1 VRYCKQ
7 IHAEKS
13 YLGKDNLPAISG
25 LGSSLALP
33 RFGKFLARARRN
45 TSSRPL
51 MACFLP
57 SENRPTTLCQA
68 PTWSWASVNGNVY
81 FSSYFE
87 ACGPVVKIQSAE
99 LVEVGC
105 DLATGGTFGRVEN
118 GSSLPFA
125 ALYAVAYVKV
135 DTPFRDG
142 NAIVSCKDLGF
153 VSTFYA
159 DGPGVE
165 IGTLL

>member
-1 VRYCKQ
+1 
-7 IHAEKS
+7 
-13 YLGKDNLPAISG
+13 
-25 LGSSLALP
+25 
-33 RFGKFLARARRN
+33 
-45 TSSRPL
+45 
-51 MACFLP
+51 M
-57 SENRPTTLCQA
+57 
-68 PTWSWASVNGNVY
+68 NGNGY

-87 ACGPVVKIQSAE
+87 ACGPVVKIWSAE

-105 DLATGGTFGRVEN
+105 DLATGGTFGRVGN